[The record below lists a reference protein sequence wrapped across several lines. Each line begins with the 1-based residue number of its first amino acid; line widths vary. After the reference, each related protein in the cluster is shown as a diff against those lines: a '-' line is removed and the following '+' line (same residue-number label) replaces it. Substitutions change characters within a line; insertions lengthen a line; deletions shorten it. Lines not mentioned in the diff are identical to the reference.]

1 IKTAR
6 RAAVPEETPIACG
19 EPQYPASAASNAS
32 TFGPRMNFWVART
45 SSISARI
52 GPARA
57 AYCSLRS
64 SKGTRMARKGWQ
76 FRLGV
81 QSEVWQPFTL
91 VDLRGPVSYHGCHV
105 AASRAVLARSLCV
118 FHLLFCRPFR
128 VRHERFY
135 ERVQEGIGEG
145 AKVRQGSRAALE
157 AEKVAE

>member
-1 IKTAR
+1 MKTAR
-6 RAAVPEETPIACG
+6 SASVPEETPMACG

-45 SSISARI
+45 SSISARM
-52 GPARA
+52 GPAKA

-76 FRLGV
+76 FRPGV
-81 QSEVWQPFTL
+81 QTEVWLPFTL

-105 AASRAVLARSLCV
+105 AASRAVLARSFSI
-118 FHLLFCRPFR
+118 FHLLFCRALR

-135 ERVQEGIGEG
+135 ERVQEGTREG

-157 AEKVAE
+157 AKKIT